1 MQPNSCCMMTL
12 GNITQEPCCQSN
24 WAIHV
29 HNLSCMMRWVAIC
42 SFPSLAV
49 EINRTTNYHQT
60 IRLRKHGRSLITP
73 AFEWNNDCIILYKHV
88 QIHDWRSYASNPQSV
103 QCSQASNKSK
113 CGTKSQQ
120 REQKPALLHHILLL
134 SHSGASSK
142 SSVDKNRERNATPAA
157 VQQWWWS
164 TSSTQS

>member
-12 GNITQEPCCQSN
+12 GNITQEPCCQN
-24 WAIHV
+24 NCAIHV

-60 IRLRKHGRSLITP
+60 IRLRKHRRSLITP
-73 AFEWNNDCIILYKHV
+73 AFEWNNDCINMCKSMIGDRTH
-88 QIHDWRSYASNPQSV
+88 QIHKVFNVHRQATKANAAQSL
-103 QCSQASNKSK
+103 NKGSK
-113 CGTKSQQ
+113 TQLCFTIPCFCRIQVLLQRVALTKIGKETQ
-120 REQKPALLHHILLL
+120 LL
-134 SHSGASSK
+134 
-142 SSVDKNRERNATPAA
+142 PAA

-164 TSSTQS
+164 TSSPQS